1 MTCDE
6 AQSLLNDCIDR
17 ELTPIENIQMRR
29 YRLPIIQISIAALL
43 GIGCVGTDFITSPVM
58 TVPARITITPATQ
71 AILIGGTARFQAVY
85 HDSLDTQ
92 RSAPFQ
98 WISSDTSIASISDAG
113 VAEGHQA
120 GQDDIQATAHGVASG
135 LARLAVVTNAATS
148 VATVTIASDNADL
161 TPDAPLLLV
170 ASEASLLSNA

>member
-58 TVPARITITPATQ
+58 TVPA
-71 AILIGGTARFQAVY
+71 
-85 HDSLDTQ
+85 
-92 RSAPFQ
+92 
-98 WISSDTSIASISDAG
+98 
-113 VAEGHQA
+113 
-120 GQDDIQATAHGVASG
+120 
-135 LARLAVVTNAATS
+135 
-148 VATVTIASDNADL
+148 
-161 TPDAPLLLV
+161 LV
-170 ASEASLLSNA
+170 